1 MDTRFSFSAILL
13 AEMEFVCTNSLLVT
27 VSDNNAPCTLSTINL
42 RLSEKLLFGCVIATS
57 INFYAIHKKLFTCY
71 NEAINNKEA
80 VAMEMTIG
88 KRIAAL
94 RREKNLKQDDLAQM
108 LEVSPQAVSKWEN
121 DQTCPDISLLPKLA
135 KILGVSVDELLSG
148 KQELQPVVTL
158 VPEDQRKDIKDMM
171 LRIVV
176 DSADGDKVRV
186 NLPMALVQL
195 AMEMGMEMPQ
205 VSGNDAL
212 KDIDWAQVMELVRH
226 GAMGNLVEV
235 ESADGDIVR
244 IFVE

>member
-1 MDTRFSFSAILL
+1 
-13 AEMEFVCTNSLLVT
+13 
-27 VSDNNAPCTLSTINL
+27 
-42 RLSEKLLFGCVIATS
+42 
-57 INFYAIHKKLFTCY
+57 
-71 NEAINNKEA
+71 
-80 VAMEMTIG
+80 MEMTIG

-135 KILGVSVDELLSG
+135 KTLGVSVDELLSG
-148 KQELQPVVTL
+148 KQEQQPVVTL

-176 DSADGDKVRV
+176 DPADGDKVRV

-212 KDIDWAQVMELVRH
+212 KGIDWALVMDLVRH
-226 GAMGNLVEV
+226 GAMGNLLEV

>member
-1 MDTRFSFSAILL
+1 MSPGRPGS
-13 AEMEFVCTNSLLVT
+13 
-27 VSDNNAPCTLSTINL
+27 NA
-42 RLSEKLLFGCVIATS
+42 VQ
-57 INFYAIHKKLFTCY
+57 
-71 NEAINNKEA
+71 
-80 VAMEMTIG
+80 
-88 KRIAAL
+88 AL
-94 RREKNLKQDDLAQM
+94 
-108 LEVSPQAVSKWEN
+108 
-121 DQTCPDISLLPKLA
+121 
-135 KILGVSVDELLSG
+135 
-148 KQELQPVVTL
+148 
-158 VPEDQRKDIKDMM
+158 
-171 LRIVV
+171 IVV

-226 GAMGNLVEV
+226 GAMGNLIEV

>member
-1 MDTRFSFSAILL
+1 
-13 AEMEFVCTNSLLVT
+13 
-27 VSDNNAPCTLSTINL
+27 
-42 RLSEKLLFGCVIATS
+42 
-57 INFYAIHKKLFTCY
+57 
-71 NEAINNKEA
+71 
-80 VAMEMTIG
+80 MEMTIG

-94 RREKNLKQDDLAQM
+94 RREKGMKQDDLAQM

-135 KILGVSVDELLSG
+135 KILGVTVDELLSG

-158 VPEDQRKDIKDMM
+158 VPEEQRKDIKDMM

-176 DSADGDKVRV
+176 DSHDGDKVRV
-186 NLPMALVQL
+186 NLPMALIQV
-195 AMEMGMEMPQ
+195 AMDMGMEMPQ
-205 VSGNDAL
+205 VSGNNAL
-212 KDIDWAQVMELVRH
+212 KGIDWMQIMDLVRH

-235 ESADGDIVR
+235 ESADGYAVR

>member
-1 MDTRFSFSAILL
+1 
-13 AEMEFVCTNSLLVT
+13 
-27 VSDNNAPCTLSTINL
+27 
-42 RLSEKLLFGCVIATS
+42 
-57 INFYAIHKKLFTCY
+57 
-71 NEAINNKEA
+71 
-80 VAMEMTIG
+80 MEMTIG

-148 KQELQPVVTL
+148 KQELQPMVTL

-186 NLPMALVQL
+186 NLPMALVLL

-244 IFVE
+244 IFVV

>member
-1 MDTRFSFSAILL
+1 
-13 AEMEFVCTNSLLVT
+13 
-27 VSDNNAPCTLSTINL
+27 
-42 RLSEKLLFGCVIATS
+42 
-57 INFYAIHKKLFTCY
+57 
-71 NEAINNKEA
+71 
-80 VAMEMTIG
+80 MEMTLG

-135 KILGVSVDELLSG
+135 KIVGVSVDELLSG

-176 DSADGDKVRV
+176 DSANGDKVRV

-212 KDIDWAQVMELVRH
+212 KGIDWALVMDLVRH

>member
-1 MDTRFSFSAILL
+1 
-13 AEMEFVCTNSLLVT
+13 
-27 VSDNNAPCTLSTINL
+27 
-42 RLSEKLLFGCVIATS
+42 
-57 INFYAIHKKLFTCY
+57 
-71 NEAINNKEA
+71 
-80 VAMEMTIG
+80 MEMTIG

-212 KDIDWAQVMELVRH
+212 KGIDWALVMDLVRH
-226 GAMGNLVEV
+226 GAMGNLFEV

>member
-1 MDTRFSFSAILL
+1 
-13 AEMEFVCTNSLLVT
+13 
-27 VSDNNAPCTLSTINL
+27 
-42 RLSEKLLFGCVIATS
+42 
-57 INFYAIHKKLFTCY
+57 
-71 NEAINNKEA
+71 
-80 VAMEMTIG
+80 MEMTIG
-88 KRIAAL
+88 NRIAAL

-148 KQELQPVVTL
+148 KQKLQPVVTL

-226 GAMGNLVEV
+226 GAMGNLIEV

>member
-1 MDTRFSFSAILL
+1 
-13 AEMEFVCTNSLLVT
+13 
-27 VSDNNAPCTLSTINL
+27 
-42 RLSEKLLFGCVIATS
+42 
-57 INFYAIHKKLFTCY
+57 
-71 NEAINNKEA
+71 
-80 VAMEMTIG
+80 MEMTFG

-171 LRIVV
+171 IRIVV